1 MNKYPTQ
8 SFLLQLQESILDLTA
23 AVNGL
28 KTTFQNGR
36 DTEGKPLGITE
47 AAQYLDVSKP
57 TLYSLTSK
65 REIPHLKRG
74 QKLYFIKA
82 DLDQW
87 LQCHRKCTVKGRKEV
102 V

>member
-1 MNKYPTQ
+1 MNKYPPL
-8 SFLLQLQESILDLTA
+8 SFFLQLQESIHELTA

-28 KTTFQNGR
+28 KTAFENGT
-36 DTEGKPLGITE
+36 DTDGKPLGITE
-47 AAQYLDVSKP
+47 AAHYLNVSKP

-87 LQCHRKCTVKGRKEV
+87 LQCHRQCAVQGRKEV
-102 V
+102 L